1 MSKEKRNFPKRLVV
15 FSLLILTLSAAVY
28 VNWQYG
34 AADGNLNL
42 TAALSVE
49 ETTSSNDTY
58 LGEAEFVNSASED
71 DYFSKTRTSRQ
82 EEREKAIEEMKEILN
97 SVKSTDESK
106 LVASEKIAYY
116 TTLTEK
122 ENAIES
128 LVIAKG
134 FEDCVTVLSDKSV
147 SCVVKTDKNGLA
159 ANQTAQIQD
168 IILSNCDI
176 SCENIKIIEI
186 K

>member
-1 MSKEKRNFPKRLVV
+1 MSNEKRKFPKRIAV
-15 FSLLILTLSAAVY
+15 FSLLIVTLSAAVY
-28 VNWQYG
+28 INWQYG

-42 TAALSVE
+42 TAALSAE
-49 ETTSSNDTY
+49 KTTSSKESY
-58 LGEAEFVNSASED
+58 LGEAEFVNSGSED
-71 DYFSKTRTSRQ
+71 DYFTKTKASRK
-82 EEREKAIEEMKEILN
+82 EERDKAIEEMKEILN

-116 TTLTEK
+116 TTLSEK
-122 ENAIES
+122 ETAIES
-128 LVIAKG
+128 LVKAKG
-134 FEDCVTVLSDKSV
+134 FDDCVTVLSDKSV

-176 SCENIKIIEI
+176 SYENIKIIEI

>member
-1 MSKEKRNFPKRLVV
+1 MSNSKRSFPKRFVV
-15 FSLLILTLSAAVY
+15 FSLLIVTLSAAVY
-28 VNWQYG
+28 INWQYG

-49 ETTSSNDTY
+49 ETTTAKDSY
-58 LGEAEFVNSASED
+58 LGEAEFVNASED
-71 DYFSKTRTSRQ
+71 DYFSKTRNSRQ
-82 EEREKAIEEMKEILN
+82 EEREKSIEEMKEILN

-106 LVASEKIAYY
+106 LIASEKIAYY
-116 TTLTEK
+116 TTLSEK
-122 ENAIES
+122 ENSIES
-128 LVIAKG
+128 LVKAKG
-134 FEDCVTVLSDKSV
+134 FEDCVAILSDKSV
-147 SCVVKTDKNGLA
+147 SCVVKTDKSGLA

-176 SCENIKIIEI
+176 SYENIKIIEI